1 MLAECYD
8 PTYLDK
14 VLPPLPRGK
23 EACLEDVRLQIDEG
37 EPPVRLE
44 DDDLEVWEG
53 RWPALKEDGSVD
65 TSATLYK
72 IGCVL
77 ATKGASKSTIAS
89 ALEER
94 DEALGYFK
102 YADRRDQREYVRIA
116 AKVVANIEEESS
128 NGHMRNSL
136 SSRSLIVPG
145 TEGMK
150 DGVEVKREIK
160 VVSFGEISEPAP
172 RRWLVED
179 LLPQAAPCKLYG
191 DGGLAKSYLALHLAT
206 VVAAGFEEWLG
217 YAVSKVPTLY
227 LDFELD
233 VDEQARRAFR
243 IARGL
248 GMERPPSDLFYI
260 CALGHKSKNAFQAA
274 LNICFERGVGL
285 MILDSENPAL
295 QGDAETAKD
304 VIGFYREYVDPFREV
319 GTSVL
324 TIDHQAK
331 LTRGERSEHKR
342 AFGSVFK
349 ENLSRSVVQV
359 VKSIGGDDNLT
370 VNLRHTKSNF
380 GPCQDE
386 ASVRLSF
393 SESAVRVER
402 LDEAIC
408 VPESTTARVEV
419 LKALSEGG
427 PMYPE
432 EIAEITGLE
441 RKTVQN
447 TLSQL
452 RKTSLVTNTGE
463 RRGRTHQVDLY
474 SRDSHLIYSPYAGAR
489 V

>member
-8 PTYLDK
+8 PEYLDK

-23 EACLEDVRLQIDEG
+23 EACLEEVRLQIDEG

-44 DDDLEVWEG
+44 GDDLEVWEG
-53 RWPALKEDGSVD
+53 RWPALKEDGTID

-72 IGCVL
+72 MGCVL
-77 ATKGASKSTIAS
+77 ASKGASKATIAK

-94 DEALGYFK
+94 DEVLGYFK

-116 AKVVANIEEESS
+116 AKVVANIKEESS

-150 DGVEVKREIK
+150 DGQKAAREIK

-172 RRWLVED
+172 HRWLVED

-191 DGGLAKSYLALHLAT
+191 DGGLAKSYLAMHLAT
-206 VVAAGFEEWLG
+206 SVAAGLEEWLG
-217 YAVSKVPTLY
+217 YEVRRCPTLY

-233 VDEQARRAFR
+233 EDEQTRRAYR

-248 GMERPPSDLFYI
+248 GLERPPLNLLYI
-260 CALGHKSKNAFQAA
+260 CALGHPSGEAFQAA
-274 LNICFERGVGL
+274 LNLCYERSVGL

-349 ENLSRSVVQV
+349 ENLSRSVLQV
-359 VKSIGGDDNLT
+359 VRSAGDEDSLT

-380 GPCQDE
+380 GPWQE
-386 ASVRLSF
+386 EISVQLSF
-393 SESAVRVER
+393 AEGAVCVER

-408 VPESTTARVEV
+408 MPEPTTARVDV
-419 LKALSEGG
+419 LK
-427 PMYPE
+427 
-432 EIAEITGLE
+432 
-441 RKTVQN
+441 
-447 TLSQL
+447 
-452 RKTSLVTNTGE
+452 
-463 RRGRTHQVDLY
+463 
-474 SRDSHLIYSPYAGAR
+474 
-489 V
+489 